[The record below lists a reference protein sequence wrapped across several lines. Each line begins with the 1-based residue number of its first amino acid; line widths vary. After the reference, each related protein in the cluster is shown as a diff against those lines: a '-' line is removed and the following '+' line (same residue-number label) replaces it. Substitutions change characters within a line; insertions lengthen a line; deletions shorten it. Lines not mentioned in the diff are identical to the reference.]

1 MSSTRAQSD
10 FTTTAVMVAAVVVA
24 ALAGGA
30 AVATV
35 TSRVARPTANPAE
48 VRRIAE
54 QAFETGRRVE
64 RNQRAN

>member
-1 MSSTRAQSD
+1 MSPTRAQSD
-10 FTTTAVMVAAVVVA
+10 ITTTAVMIAAVVVA

-35 TSRVARPTANPAE
+35 TSRVARPTANAE

-64 RNQRAN
+64 RNQRVS